1 MGDRHADAPPDII
14 ISRGMSKRRL
24 ATGQLCKGFF
34 FFFAVDNRLIVGH
47 ALEGVASVE
56 GVETG
61 LAEAGRT
68 ALDLETMHEACEVPG
83 SLSLS
88 RVDSRRAG
96 TLGMWR
102 TPSVPGL

>member
-1 MGDRHADAPPDII
+1 M
-14 ISRGMSKRRL
+14 
-24 ATGQLCKGFF
+24 
-34 FFFAVDNRLIVGH
+34 DNRLIVGH

-68 ALDLETMHEACEVPG
+68 ALDLVTMHEACEVPG

-102 TPSVPGL
+102 TPSVPGLRWKSRALEPPASSPSLSHTNVWLVFGSSLHT